1 MYTLCRNMLRQSTTN
16 CGSDSDFLHFFTN
29 KLKNMNNQIDK
40 TETEQNRNSDS
51 TVPIHSDV
59 SEFVIRLKSLIG
71 DDTIA
76 SFARKCGVPESTIR
90 SYLARGKTP
99 GMEHLAAIAA
109 SCGVTVDWLATG
121 KGIKYKRDLKH
132 AEERLNSAP
141 PAVAPEL
148 PIGLE
153 PYRKRL
159 DALINYLAMIDDE
172 EERDLILSDFI
183 LRAEKI
189 IELSELKHAV
199 NQMRATYNK
208 QQDKK

>member
-1 MYTLCRNMLRQSTTN
+1 MINKQEDKKEKKVKEST
-16 CGSDSDFLHFFTN
+16 SDSAFISDQEN
-29 KLKNMNNQIDK
+29 KVGQRIKDA
-40 TETEQNRNSDS
+40 
-51 TVPIHSDV
+51 V
-59 SEFVIRLKSLIG
+59 G
-71 DDTIA
+71 DEPVKA
-76 SFARKCGVPESTIR
+76 FARRCGIPDSSLRDYIADRKKPGIDALIAITAST
-90 SYLARGKTP
+90 
-99 GMEHLAAIAA
+99 
-109 SCGVTVDWLATG
+109 GVTVDWLATG

-189 IELSELKHAV
+189 IELSELKHVV